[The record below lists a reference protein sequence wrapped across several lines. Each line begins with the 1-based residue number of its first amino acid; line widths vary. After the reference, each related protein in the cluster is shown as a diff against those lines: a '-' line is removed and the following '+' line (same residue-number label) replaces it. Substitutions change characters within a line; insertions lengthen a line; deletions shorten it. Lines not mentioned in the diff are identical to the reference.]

1 MAEQTSTVDIDMTIA
16 LLQQDLASVPIE
28 EAILVIER
36 WQHQLQGTDLFADLG
51 ELKQAILDM
60 RTTATAEILVDLG
73 EAVTTAA
80 RDTSP
85 DVSPQLEQLGATL
98 AQAGNALM

>member
-1 MAEQTSTVDIDMTIA
+1 MAEQTSTIDIDTTIA

-36 WQHQLQGTDLFADLG
+36 WQHPLQGTDLFADLG
-51 ELKQAILDM
+51 ELKQAILDV
-60 RTTATAEILVDLG
+60 RTIAIAEILVDLG
-73 EAVTTAA
+73 EAVTMAA
-80 RDTSP
+80 MDISP
-85 DVSPQLEQLGATL
+85 DVAPQLEQLGATL